1 MDCIAGE
8 RERKSRGRCLSAVRR
23 PFPIL
28 AVVGLEQ
35 SGSGEPRP
43 IATAGAAIE
52 LAIVLQNDLI
62 LVLRE
67 TGTPCK

>member
-1 MDCIAGE
+1 M
-8 RERKSRGRCLSAVRR
+8 
-23 PFPIL
+23 L

-52 LAIVLQNDLI
+52 LAIFLQNDLI

-67 TGTPCK
+67 TGTLCK